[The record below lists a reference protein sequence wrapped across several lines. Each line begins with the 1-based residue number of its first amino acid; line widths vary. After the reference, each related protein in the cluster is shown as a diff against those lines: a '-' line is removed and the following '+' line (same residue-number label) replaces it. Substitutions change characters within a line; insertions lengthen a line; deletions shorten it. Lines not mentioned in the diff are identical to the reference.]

1 MELIYPHLHPGQ
13 QEVWNERARFK
24 VLASGRR
31 WGKTMLGSLACIDTA
46 KRGGR
51 AWWVAP
57 SYKMAQVGWRAI
69 YRLCNQIPGAE
80 IRRGDLMVIMPGG
93 GSAQV
98 RSADDP
104 QSLRGE
110 GLTLAVM
117 DECAFM
123 LEETWT
129 EVLRPAL
136 SDKLGSALFIST
148 PKRRNWFWQLYQR
161 GQDGTERDW
170 CSWRFPTAMNPY
182 ISPAEIAA
190 AKQELPERI
199 FEQEYLAEFLEGEG
213 AVFRNIPACLHAP
226 KDTTPAAHAGHRI
239 VMGVDWAQTVD
250 FTVLS
255 VLCAT
260 CHQELA
266 LDRFNQI
273 DYIFQRGRLQ
283 ALADKWHVQDIIAE
297 ANSIG
302 TPVIEEL
309 HRSGLPVT
317 AFQTTAT
324 SKPPLIESLALA
336 FERTECQWLHVP
348 VATGELE
355 AYERKVS
362 AQTGRSSYSAPEG
375 VHDDT
380 VIARALA
387 WHGAINQRKVMIG
400 FV

>member
-213 AVFRNIPACLHAP
+213 AVFRNIPAKRCISRCFPFYVLHAIRNWRSIVSIRLI
-226 KDTTPAAHAGHRI
+226 TSFNAAGYRRWLTNGMCRI
-239 VMGVDWAQTVD
+239 SSLRLI
-250 FTVLS
+250 LS
-255 VLCAT
+255 ARPLSKSFIVP
-260 CHQELA
+260 
-266 LDRFNQI
+266 
-273 DYIFQRGRLQ
+273 DYR
-283 ALADKWHVQDIIAE
+283 
-297 ANSIG
+297 
-302 TPVIEEL
+302 
-309 HRSGLPVT
+309 
-317 AFQTTAT
+317 
-324 SKPPLIESLALA
+324 
-336 FERTECQWLHVP
+336 
-348 VATGELE
+348 
-355 AYERKVS
+355 
-362 AQTGRSSYSAPEG
+362 
-375 VHDDT
+375 
-380 VIARALA
+380 
-387 WHGAINQRKVMIG
+387 
-400 FV
+400 